1 MTQVQSKKQI
11 AGLIF
16 NKMFKDGKSRKEI
29 ICEMC
34 DKANLSQNGA
44 STYYAN
50 FKSGLWSLTT
60 KKDVVQEEKSVDI
73 VSIYDD
79 EEGVVNCDSEC

>member
-11 AGLIF
+11 AASIF

-29 ICEMC
+29 ICAMC
-34 DKANLSQNGA
+34 DNTNLSQNGA

-50 FKSGLWSLTT
+50 FKSGLWSVTD
-60 KKDVVQEEKSVDI
+60 KKQEKSVDI

-79 EEGVVNCDSEC
+79 ENGVVNRDSEC

>member
-11 AGLIF
+11 AATIF
-16 NKMFKDGKSRKEI
+16 DKMFKAGKSRKEI

-50 FKSGLWSLTT
+50 FKSGFWASTD
-60 KKDVVQEEKSVDI
+60 KNQEKSVDI

-79 EEGVVNCDSEC
+79 ENGVVNRDSEC